1 MLRRAVS
8 LVVSPKSRPD
18 ELLMVERSPKLRYF
32 GAFHAFPGGTLDS
45 EDGLVSVA
53 GLEDEAL
60 APFIVAGARELFEET
75 GLLLSRGVT
84 RPRVEAL
91 RQGRRELLE
100 GKTSFA
106 SVLGGLGRYLDARDF
121 APLCRMT
128 TPPFSPVR
136 FDTQFLRATVEDGA
150 LVEIWDGELVRGEFV
165 GAASALQMWRA
176 GRMHV
181 APPMVILLDEWT
193 KGRDGLEQRVRSLTE
208 AYTSGK
214 LHRIYFS
221 PGILLVPLRTPT
233 RLPATHTNTLVI
245 GEERLFVVDPSPRDP
260 TEQERLWDFLDELVS
275 EGRELEGIL
284 LTHYHPDHVG
294 ALAQMQHRYDVLAFA
309 HRECMTRLPGT
320 RFGRALDHGD
330 SIAIG
335 KAPDGKDDWKLCVYH
350 VPGHAPGHLAFQE
363 TRYGSIAV
371 GDLVSTLSS
380 ILIDP
385 SDGHLATYLNSLSFL
400 ETVTT
405 GALYPGHGPPV
416 LDGRGVIR
424 KAIDHR
430 RHREEQLL
438 GALTRD
444 AQTPGE
450 LVAKIYTDV
459 EPGMH
464 ALAERSLLSGLLKL
478 EEEERVVRSKRGY
491 SLAD

>member
-8 LVVSPKSRPD
+8 LAVSRKSRPD

-45 EDGLVSVA
+45 EDGLVSVE

-75 GLLLSRGVT
+75 GLLLSRGET
-84 RPRVEAL
+84 RPPMEVLQQA
-91 RQGRRELLE
+91 RRALLE
-100 GKTSFA
+100 GKASFA
-106 SVLGGLGRYLDARDF
+106 SVLEGLGRYLDARDF

-128 TPPFSPVR
+128 TPPFSPVH
-136 FDTQFLRATVEDGA
+136 FDTQFLRATVDDGA
-150 LVEIWDGELVRGEFV
+150 RVEIWDGELVRGEFF
-165 GAASALQMWRA
+165 GAASALQKWRA

-181 APPMVILLDEWT
+181 APPMVVLLEEWT
-193 KGRDGLEQRVRSLTE
+193 EGQDGLEQRVRSLTDGY
-208 AYTSGK
+208 ARGK

-233 RLPATHTNTLVI
+233 RPPATHTNTLVI
-245 GEERLFVVDPSPRDP
+245 GEKSLFVVDPSPRDA
-260 TEQERLWDFLDELVS
+260 TEQERFWDLLDELVS

-294 ALAQMQHRYDVLAFA
+294 ALAQMQRRYDVLAFA

-330 SIAIG
+330 SIEIG
-335 KAPDGKDDWKLCVYH
+335 NAPDGEGDWKLCVYH

-363 TRYGSIAV
+363 TRYGSIVV

-385 SDGHLATYLNSLSFL
+385 SDGHLATYLKSLSFL

-416 LDGRGVIR
+416 LEGREVVR
-424 KAIDHR
+424 KTIEHR
-430 RHREEQLL
+430 RQREEQLL
-438 GALTRD
+438 EALTRD
-444 AQTPGE
+444 AQSPGE

-459 EPGMH
+459 DPEMH
-464 ALAERSLLSGLLKL
+464 ALAERSLLSGLMKL
-478 EEEERVVRSKRGY
+478 EEEGRVVRSEGGY
-491 SLAD
+491 SLAG